1 MFIEAVGLALKCH
14 KAQIQPADMTDEN
27 RQMIKE
33 MLIEFA
39 EDEKDEFDIKHC
51 IIFDC
56 ETGSVRHT
64 NGLFL
69 VYAVGWMWY
78 HSRDPS
84 HSDGKTLVY
93 HYGVEEATTV
103 DDLVNNEV
111 LMKAILTWA
120 KKHGK
125 LTFPDPENID
135 EEEDPQLMETH
146 YLGQRQ
152 NLRWLCMYTRTIA
165 ASLMALR

>member
-33 MLIEFA
+33 MPIEFT
-39 EDEKDEFDIKHC
+39 EDMKGKFDIKHC

-56 ETGSVRHT
+56 ETGSVQHT

-78 HSRDPS
+78 EPAHMVES
-84 HSDGKTLVY
+84 TLEDTPTLMD

-111 LMKAILTWA
+111 LIRSILTWNSWA
-120 KKHGK
+120 NQHDK

-135 EEEDPQLMETH
+135 
-146 YLGQRQ
+146 
-152 NLRWLCMYTRTIA
+152 
-165 ASLMALR
+165 